1 MEGAAAAGAVAVRLL
16 LRLLLLLPLLPMRV
30 PLLLQPLS
38 LLLQNPLEG
47 ATVTAE
53 GQVSGWKSQPAQE
66 KTLVS
71 MEDQTPW
78 EEAWRTRLPSLE
90 LI

>member
-1 MEGAAAAGAVAVRLL
+1 MSAAVEGAAAAVAAAVRLL
-16 LRLLLLLPLLPMRV
+16 LPMRLL
-30 PLLLQPLS
+30 LLLQPLS

-53 GQVSGWKSQPAQE
+53 GQVSGRKSQPAQE

-78 EEAWRTRLPSLE
+78 EEAWRTRLPSLP